1 VKASI
6 VPQFLI
12 KDKGVLVYYLII
24 ALCKGKEIM
33 GRQQSGNT
41 PSIPSELD
49 KRISMERNRIK
60 AGMVLLLYLN
70 VMELK

>member
-1 VKASI
+1 
-6 VPQFLI
+6 
-12 KDKGVLVYYLII
+12 
-24 ALCKGKEIM
+24 M